1 MTEEKEGAGF
11 ASAATADVAG
21 ENDLK
26 AKLVMET
33 ARMPWTEL
41 QRFYARGQV
50 VRVAPELD
58 LIETAVAVAHDDKAQ
73 VQQWLER
80 GLFGEVSPGQAQA
93 WFDRGASLWTL
104 VVAPWVLVQEARE
117 VQEDSVGG
125 LGHPEKS
132 LH

>member
-1 MTEEKEGAGF
+1 MSEEKNRAGLDP
-11 ASAATADVAG
+11 SAEIPD
-21 ENDLK
+21 EDELK

-58 LIETAVAVAHDDKAQ
+58 LIETAVAVAEDDKAR

-80 GLFGEVSPGQAQA
+80 GLFGEVSPDQAQT
-93 WFDRGASLWTL
+93 WYDDGASLWSL
-104 VVAPWVLVQEARE
+104 VVAPWVLVQEGNAANMGN
-117 VQEDSVGG
+117 S
-125 LGHPEKS
+125 EKS